1 MFGGRGIVGK
11 ITTGLVDAAWVL
23 GGEAGT
29 NIIAGFIPLSGGM
42 AVQAAVKVAAAVAVG
57 WVAARVNANAG
68 KMALAGGLASVIR
81 GPVKAANLPL
91 ISANLGDGDF
101 YAPGQYA
108 VGAYP
113 QVPALSSYPQAGY
126 SGDED
131 ESFVSYGQ

>member
-1 MFGGRGIVGK
+1 
-11 ITTGLVDAAWVL
+11 
-23 GGEAGT
+23 
-29 NIIAGFIPLSGGM
+29 M

-81 GPVKAANLPL
+81 GPVKAANIPL
-91 ISANLGDGDF
+91 VSANLGDGD
-101 YAPGQYA
+101 YYTPGQYA